1 MCISQRKTCNLENSL
16 AYAASI
22 CPRVVCQTRKA
33 ILLQHRKGYN
43 LSETAT
49 LQWMCWRRGWRWQL
63 LGNEDELD
71 AFTSSPASLD
81 FVMCK
86 TAHGPERLKRWFYQA
101 YTVGYCYKAQTR
113 LDFVLSSSIHRVVHS
128 MVLRKHCGFC
138 LFVFQFIMANN
149 AQEFKIMKSWINTLP
164 SPIYKT
170 LWLNLLK
177 SLKQPLCFTWL
188 N

>member
-1 MCISQRKTCNLENSL
+1 MCSQRKTCNLENSL

-22 CPRVVCQTRKA
+22 CPKVVCQTRKA

-81 FVMCK
+81 FVAK
-86 TAHGPERLKRWFYQA
+86 LPTGLNVLKDGFIRLTQL
-101 YTVGYCYKAQTR
+101 VNYKAQTR

-164 SPIYKT
+164 SPFYKT